1 MREYEIKTIKFRIE
15 NSYQK
20 YAGDDYDKAIEDIA
34 EEFAKDFKKELFEI
48 LKNEIPNR
56 VKIKEID
63 NSSIM
68 FKDSKFVLNKD
79 VVVGLE
85 IGQSVYEMVE
95 KGVVMVKDGNLGKGE
110 G

>member
-1 MREYEIKTIKFRIE
+1 MREYEIKTIKFRIN
-15 NSYQK
+15 NSIQK
-20 YAGDDYDKAIEDIA
+20 YAGDEYDKAIEDIA

-63 NSSIM
+63 NSNMM

-79 VVVGLE
+79 VVIGLE
-85 IGQSVYEMVE
+85 IGQAVYEMVE
-95 KGVVMVKDGNLGKGE
+95 KGVVMVKNKIDGDKE
-110 G
+110 